1 MCCALKERR
10 GFHRDNLA
18 ALPVRQSLTL
28 AVPDVSRLATFSP
41 RLRRDVAIQVTEAQ
55 TQITIHRS
63 PLDEAHKHLGA
74 VMMEEGEWS
83 FPSSYGDTAA
93 EYRVVREGGAGLIDL
108 SPRGRIEVDGSEAV
122 QFLNGLITN
131 DVKTLKPGTWMRAAF
146 PNVQGRLLAEVR
158 VLRLGDGRFLFD
170 AEAAST
176 ERVLK
181 TLERFTLAGDF
192 RVKDLTEEVALIS
205 VQGSGAGDV
214 VRLLFGEEASRLDRG
229 RVGQLNWKDR
239 PIHFIRASHTAE
251 DGFDCYVS
259 AADGALL
266 WDAFLN
272 SGARPVGYEALDMLR
287 IEAGVPRYGADTDE
301 TNVVLEAVADDA
313 VSFTK
318 GCYVGQEIIA
328 RIHWR
333 GHVAKKLTGLRFDD
347 AGETKAG
354 DKIATT
360 DGKEIGRLTSLT
372 FSPRLEALIALGY
385 VKYDYL
391 APGTAVRVLA
401 SESELAAHV
410 VALPF
415 VPGSWY
421 DPAAE

>member
-1 MCCALKERR
+1 M
-10 GFHRDNLA
+10 
-18 ALPVRQSLTL
+18 
-28 AVPDVSRLATFSP
+28 
-41 RLRRDVAIQVTEAQ
+41 TE
-55 TQITIHRS
+55 TTDQITIRSS
-63 PLDEAHKHLGA
+63 PLAEVHKQLHA
-74 VMMEEGEWS
+74 KMSEEGEWS
-83 FPSSYGDTAA
+83 LPSSYGDTAA
-93 EYRVVREGGAGLIDL
+93 EYKVVREGGAGLIDL

-131 DVKTLKPGTWMRAAF
+131 DVKTLEPGTWMGAAF

-158 VLRLGDGRFLFD
+158 VLRLQDGRFLFD
-170 AEAAST
+170 TEATST

-192 RVKDLTEEVALIS
+192 RVKDLTEEIALIS
-205 VQGSGAGDV
+205 VQGQGAGDV

-229 RVGQLNWKDR
+229 RVGPLNWKDR
-239 PIHFIRASHTAE
+239 PLHFIRASHTAE
-251 DGFDCYVS
+251 DGFDFYVS
-259 AADGALL
+259 AADGASL

-272 SGARPVGYEALDMLR
+272 SGARPVGYEALDILR
-287 IEAGVPRYGADTDE
+287 IEAGVPRYGVDMDE

-347 AGETKAG
+347 VGETKAG
-354 DKIATT
+354 DKIATA
-360 DGKEIGRLTSLT
+360 DAKEIGRLTSIT
-372 FSPRLEALIALGY
+372 FSPQLGALIALGY

-410 VALPF
+410 VEFPF
-415 VPGSWY
+415 VRGSWY
-421 DPAAE
+421 DGVSDKL